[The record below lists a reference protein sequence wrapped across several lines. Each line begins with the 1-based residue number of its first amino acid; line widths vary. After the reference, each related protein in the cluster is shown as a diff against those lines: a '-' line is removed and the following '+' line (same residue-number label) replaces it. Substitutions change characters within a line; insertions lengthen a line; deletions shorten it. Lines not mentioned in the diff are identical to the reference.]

1 MCRALVR
8 NESRAEEL
16 AQDVFVRAFGALDG
30 FRGEASSRTWI
41 LAIARNRCMDE
52 LRRGAISPIEDDP
65 DALEAPLDDTP
76 LPAEL
81 CENRAEVL
89 RALHVLPE
97 LQRALVVLRFVHGF
111 DYAELG
117 KTFGIKSGTA
127 RMRVSRALS
136 RMRDE
141 LVPMAEAECLAL
153 DLEEAADEMAGASP
167 AEAMDARPA
176 PPMPAAAPQSS
187 SVPARRSRRKASF
200 GRGAGGAPS
209 GPPPVAPATDFGS
222 ALGRSSRALTARLLG
237 LARSL

>member
-16 AQDVFVRAFGALDG
+16 AQDVFVRAFGALEG

-117 KTFGIKSGTA
+117 KTFGIKPGTA
-127 RMRVSRALS
+127 RMRVSRALA

-141 LVPMAEAECLAL
+141 LVPMPEAECLAL
-153 DLEEAADEMAGASP
+153 DLEEAADEMGAAP
-167 AEAMDARPA
+167 AEAMGA

-187 SVPARRSRRKASF
+187 SVPARRSRRKAVF
-200 GRGAGGAPS
+200 GRGAGGAPL
-209 GPPPVAPATDFGS
+209 GPPPAAPSTDFGS